1 MSIFGSSKS
10 RMVVP
15 EDALPGRSN
24 PVLPHPAPHAVLG
37 TSLTGPWPEGTQVLY
52 LAMGCFWGAEEI
64 LWRRPGVVTTSV
76 GYMGGFTPNPTYEEV
91 CSGRTG
97 QTETAMVAYDPAVIS
112 TYDILKEFWES
123 HDPTQGYRQGNDH
136 GTQYRSAAYWTT
148 EEQRDLIERTRDAYA
163 TVIAR
168 ARLPRHHH
176 RDRAGHLHH
185 VLPGRG
191 LPPAVPLQE
200 PQRLPLPREH
210 RARPPR
216 PGMSGLRELT
226 GPVDLCL
233 PDGRLNPAAVG
244 WTRHP
249 LHTANLRG
257 RAGSSAGSTG
267 RSCRQDAVFAVTV
280 SDLDY
285 AALHAVYLLDASGAE
300 TVRTALVPLAKV
312 GLPPAIAS
320 RRDPRARQGPRHRP
334 RPRRHRRL
342 ADRSRRPA

>member
-136 GTQYRSAAYWTT
+136 GTQYRSAAFWTT

-163 TVIAR
+163 TVIAQR
-168 ARLPRHHH
+168 GYPDITTEIAPATSTTYYLAEDYHQQYLYKNPNGYRCHANTGLALP
-176 RDRAGHLHH
+176 
-185 VLPGRG
+185 
-191 LPPAVPLQE
+191 
-200 PQRLPLPREH
+200 
-210 RARPPR
+210 
-216 PGMSGLRELT
+216 
-226 GPVDLCL
+226 
-233 PDGRLNPAAVG
+233 
-244 WTRHP
+244 
-249 LHTANLRG
+249 
-257 RAGSSAGSTG
+257 
-267 RSCRQDAVFAVTV
+267 
-280 SDLDY
+280 
-285 AALHAVYLLDASGAE
+285 ALA
-300 TVRTALVPLAKV
+300 
-312 GLPPAIAS
+312 
-320 RRDPRARQGPRHRP
+320 
-334 RPRRHRRL
+334 
-342 ADRSRRPA
+342 